1 MLSDLM
7 LVLWSTPDLVSG
19 RALLAAGRPAY
30 LWLLGSRLRRPF
42 ALPV

>member
-1 MLSDLM
+1 MISDLM

-30 LWLLGSRLRRPF
+30 LWLGSRLRR
-42 ALPV
+42 ARA